1 VFQVLFDR
9 EAVVDQRLTLHCV
22 ANPTQLTDIVSFAVG
37 PFASQQQI
45 VERMVAAVGA
55 PPISVGQG
63 TQGAQANQLMTAKQY
78 PRGYGCFGKV
88 GKYLADIAND
98 NFLTTFQDGRQSY
111 LTEMYNAD
119 LTSQVIYAPPPAP
132 GSSPVMLPSGVT
144 ASIIGTP
151 RQTLYGVIFTVLL
164 DPRLKVKLPI
174 QVIALD
180 RSTVFQQLPLLPNP
194 NSGFPSPLTS
204 DLKLF
209 VAQVR
214 HTGDTRGNEWQTE
227 VTGYTT
233 TYAAGLI
240 QGIFAPGAGQ

>member
-1 VFQVLFDR
+1 MFQVLFDR

-45 VERMVAAVGA
+45 VERMVAAAGA

-119 LTSQVIYAPPPAP
+119 LTSQVIYRSAARTRLLASNASFWRYRQYHRYAAPDFVRGYLHGAS
-132 GSSPVMLPSGVT
+132 GS
-144 ASIIGTP
+144 
-151 RQTLYGVIFTVLL
+151 Q
-164 DPRLKVKLPI
+164 VKGK
-174 QVIALD
+174 A
-180 RSTVFQQLPLLPNP
+180 
-194 NSGFPSPLTS
+194 
-204 DLKLF
+204 
-209 VAQVR
+209 A
-214 HTGDTRGNEWQTE
+214 HTGNCSGP
-227 VTGYTT
+227 VY
-233 TYAAGLI
+233 
-240 QGIFAPGAGQ
+240 GISTATLTA